1 MVVLVIILLVY
12 KLKVKMQ
19 QTSYSHFKSLLKY
32 TKPWR
37 PRMVLA
43 SFYSVLNKIFDLA
56 PEILIGVTVDL
67 IVERKNSFV
76 ASLGFESISSQI
88 IFLGV
93 ATFLIWGLES
103 LFQYL
108 YSINWRNISQNVE
121 HYIRLEAYDHVQKL
135 DLSWYEN
142 QNIGNITAILNDDV
156 NQLERF
162 LDSGIN
168 SIIQII
174 ISTIVVGA
182 IFFYISP
189 MIACIAILPIP
200 LILIIA
206 LFFQKNLN
214 PRYQAV
220 RNAAGKISTTVFNNL
235 LGIQTIKSSIQED
248 TENKRLK
255 EISQDY
261 QNKNKHAI
269 KLSSAFVPVV
279 RMGVLSGF
287 LGTMILGAFM
297 ALNGEI
303 GVGSFSVLVFLTQRF
318 LWPFTSLGE
327 IVDKFERA
335 MASTFRIL
343 NLIETPIKIKN
354 KLNYESISD
363 YLQPIQFNSVNFS
376 YIKEQAIFNDLNI
389 SIAPEKLIGIVGS
402 TGAGKTTIAKLL
414 LRFYDPKLG
423 SIKIGDTDIK
433 NISTSDLRQN
443 IGFVS
448 QEIFLIDGTIKENI
462 LYSHM
467 EHDEKALIDAARKS
481 QAHEFISKLPNGYD
495 TLVGERGQKLSVG
508 QKQRLAI
515 ARAIYKN
522 PPILIFDEA
531 TSAVD
536 NLTERLIQEA
546 ISEISKGRTTIVIAH
561 RLSTIRHAD
570 RIIVIDNSKIIEDDK
585 HDNLVDIDN
594 GFYANLWK
602 IQTGEGH

>member
-1 MVVLVIILLVY
+1 MKI
-12 KLKVKMQ
+12 KMQ
-19 QTSYSHFKSLLKY
+19 ETSYDHFKSLLKY
-32 TKPWR
+32 TNPWR
-37 PRMVLA
+37 LRMILA

-56 PEILIGVTVDL
+56 PEILIGITVDL
-67 IVERKNSFV
+67 IVERKDSFV
-76 ASLGFESISSQI
+76 ASLGFESITSQI
-88 IFLGV
+88 IFLGIS
-93 ATFLIWGLES
+93 TFFIWSLES

-121 HYIRLEAYDHVQKL
+121 HYIRLDAYDHVQKL

-142 QNIGNITAILNDDV
+142 ENIGNITAILNDDV

-182 IFFYISP
+182 VFFYISP
-189 MIACIAILPIP
+189 LIACIAIMPIP
-200 LILIIA
+200 IILIIA
-206 LFFQKNLN
+206 FFFQKNLN

-220 RNAAGKISTTVFNNL
+220 RNAAGNISTTVFNNL
-235 LGIQTIKSSIQED
+235 LGIQTIKSFIQEK
-248 TENKRLK
+248 TEKERLK
-255 EISQDY
+255 KISQDY

-269 KLSSAFVPVV
+269 KLSSAFVPIV

-318 LWPFTSLGE
+318 LWPFTRLGE
-327 IVDKFERA
+327 IVDQFERA
-335 MASTFRIL
+335 MASTYRIL
-343 NLIETPIKIKN
+343 NLINTPIKIKN
-354 KLNYESISD
+354 ISKPEKIDD
-363 YLQPIQFNSVNFS
+363 YMSPIIFDNIGFS
-376 YIKEQAIFNDLNI
+376 YDDEQIIFNNLNLNVN
-389 SIAPEKLIGIVGS
+389 PGELIGIVGS

-414 LRFYDPKLG
+414 LRFYDPKFG
-423 SIKIGDTDIK
+423 SIKIGNTDIK
-433 NISTSDLRQN
+433 NISTSDLRKN

-467 EHDEKALIDAARKS
+467 GYDEKALIDAATKS

-536 NLTERLIQEA
+536 NHTERLIQEA

-585 HDNLVDIDN
+585 HDNLVEIDN

-602 IQTGEGH
+602 IQTGEGS

>member
-1 MVVLVIILLVY
+1 
-12 KLKVKMQ
+12 MQ
-19 QTSYSHFKSLLKY
+19 ETSYDHFKSLLKY
-32 TKPWR
+32 TNPWR
-37 PRMVLA
+37 LRMILA

-56 PEILIGVTVDL
+56 PEILIGITVDL
-67 IVERKNSFV
+67 IVERKDSFV
-76 ASLGFESISSQI
+76 ASLGFESITSQI
-88 IFLGV
+88 IFLGIS
-93 ATFLIWGLES
+93 TFFIWSLES

-121 HYIRLEAYDHVQKL
+121 HYIRLDAYDHVQKL

-142 QNIGNITAILNDDV
+142 ENIGNITAILNDDV

-182 IFFYISP
+182 VFFYISP
-189 MIACIAILPIP
+189 LIACIAIMPIP
-200 LILIIA
+200 IILIIA
-206 LFFQKNLN
+206 FFFQKNLN

-220 RNAAGKISTTVFNNL
+220 RNAAGNISTTVFNNL
-235 LGIQTIKSSIQED
+235 LGIQTIKSFIQEK
-248 TENKRLK
+248 TEKERLK
-255 EISQDY
+255 KISQDY

-269 KLSSAFVPVV
+269 KLSSAFVPIV

-318 LWPFTSLGE
+318 LWPFTRLGE
-327 IVDKFERA
+327 IVDQFERA
-335 MASTFRIL
+335 MASTYRIL
-343 NLIETPIKIKN
+343 NLINTPIKIKN
-354 KLNYESISD
+354 ISKPEKIDD
-363 YLQPIQFNSVNFS
+363 YMSPIIFDNIGFS
-376 YIKEQAIFNDLNI
+376 YDDEQIIFNNLNLNVN
-389 SIAPEKLIGIVGS
+389 PGELIGIVGS

-414 LRFYDPKLG
+414 LRFYDPKFG
-423 SIKIGDTDIK
+423 SIKIGNTDIK
-433 NISTSDLRQN
+433 NISTSDLRKN

-467 EHDEKALIDAARKS
+467 GYDEKALKDAATKS

-536 NLTERLIQEA
+536 NHTERLIQEA
-546 ISEISKGRTTIVIAH
+546 ISEISKGRTTMVIAH

-585 HDNLVDIDN
+585 HDNLVEIDN

-602 IQTGEGH
+602 IQTGEGS